1 MTAILIVD
9 DEQDVR
15 ELIQEIL
22 ENARY
27 QTLTASNGTE
37 ALKIYAEEHPD
48 LMITD
53 LLMPE
58 KDGIETIIELKRI
71 DPNAKIIAISGDGIF
86 NPIFLLHIAKKLG
99 AEAAILK
106 PINRD
111 ELLSTVRNSLLD
123 SYLVWS
129 DQRQF

>member
-71 DPNAKIIAISGDGIF
+71 DPNAKIIAISGDGMF